1 LVQVMERFE
10 FPASRASRPR
20 YAFVEVIPDSKIQ
33 VYSAKLMFVAQFEGV
48 R

>member
-1 LVQVMERFE
+1 MERFE
-10 FPASRASRPR
+10 FASSRASRPR
-20 YAFVEVIPDSKIQ
+20 YAFIEIIPDSKIQ